1 MNTPSDILVGTT
13 MNGVMVITLARPEVR
28 NALRHRTMIELADA
42 LEAADRDEAV
52 RCVVIAGN
60 ERSFAA
66 GADIAEMI
74 ALDGPALRMHPR
86 TLAWQRIW
94 RVECPLIA
102 AVEGVAL
109 GGGCELVLSCD
120 IAIAGAAAR
129 FGQPEISLG
138 WMPGAGGTQRLARSV
153 GKSVTMQMVLTG
165 DPLDAPNARNAGLV
179 SEVVAAGDALS
190 RATAIA
196 ERIASQP
203 RDAVRMLKQV
213 VLRAYETPLSE
224 GLREEHAAF
233 RTLASSE
240 ERAARMQAFLDR

>member
-1 MNTPSDILVGTT
+1 MRQATFS
-13 MNGVMVITLARPEVR
+13 LACR
-28 NALRHRTMIELADA
+28 ELADA
-42 LEAADRDEAV
+42 
-52 RCVVIAGN
+52 
-60 ERSFAA
+60 
-66 GADIAEMI
+66 
-74 ALDGPALRMHPR
+74 R

-138 WMPGAGGTQRLARSV
+138 WTPGAGGTQRLARSV

-165 DPLDAPNARNAGLV
+165 NPLDAPSARNAGLV
-179 SEVVAAGDALS
+179 SEVVAAGDALP

-203 RDAVRMLKQV
+203 RDAVRMLKHV
-213 VLRAYETPLSE
+213 VLRAYETPLRKGCAKST
-224 GLREEHAAF
+224 RPF
-233 RTLASSE
+233 
-240 ERAARMQAFLDR
+240 ERSRQATNAPSA

>member
-1 MNTPSDILVGTT
+1 MITPSDILVGTP

-42 LEAADRDEAV
+42 LEAADRQEAV

-60 ERSFAA
+60 DRAFAA
-66 GADIAEMI
+66 GADISEMI
-74 ALDGPALRMHPR
+74 ALDGAALRVHPR

-94 RVECPLIA
+94 RVECPMIA

-165 DPLDAPNARNAGLV
+165 DPVDAPSARNAGLV
-179 SEVVAAGDALS
+179 SEVVPAGDALS

-203 RDAVRMLKQV
+203 RDAVRLLKQV

-233 RTLASSE
+233 RTLASNE
-240 ERAARMQAFLDR
+240 ERTARMRAFLDR